1 MRGTLYLTVSAQD
14 QRNQEPVSSSEH
26 LVRVQKG
33 RHTKQDA
40 EDDSC
45 GHRRWVL
52 VQRVDPA
59 PATVGFHHGEN
70 CQRSLAKKCVSQRS
84 SKPLINKKKVTHCR
98 IACACCAMAMRLRVS
113 WRMLRCEEMLNEMI
127 RFNTTYRQPCPGK
140 MYTVCIYPRLSALW
154 RVHSVIYNIV
164 RSCRELLMMLRS
176 NLRLGISHFSVTNLL
191 HDTCISQD
199 SLLP

>member
-33 RHTKQDA
+33 RNTKQDA

-84 SKPLINKKKVTHCR
+84 SKPLINKKSHTLQDCMYLLCDGDAL
-98 IACACCAMAMRLRVS
+98 ACILADAA
-113 WRMLRCEEMLNEMI
+113 MLRDAERDDTI
-127 RFNTTYRQPCPGK
+127 Q
-140 MYTVCIYPRLSALW
+140 
-154 RVHSVIYNIV
+154 
-164 RSCRELLMMLRS
+164 
-176 NLRLGISHFSVTNLL
+176 
-191 HDTCISQD
+191 HDV
-199 SLLP
+199 